1 MVVDTKLYDILE
13 IQPDASEQEIRKK
26 FKIMAKQYHPD
37 KAGPE
42 FEEKFK
48 EVNFAHEVLSNP
60 EKRQIYDRYGP
71 DGLSETGG
79 AAGMED
85 LLGHIFGGG
94 GGFGGMGGMG
104 GMSGMGG
111 LGSMMGGPFGMM
123 GGMMG
128 GGRRP
133 QRRKGEDTA
142 HPLKVTL
149 EDLFN
154 GKSSKLKLKKKVICG
169 PCKGAGGK
177 SGAVQTC
184 TGCRGQGMRIE
195 IQQVRPGMVQQV
207 QRVCPDC
214 QGEGEMISEK
224 NRCKTCYGKK
234 VVEEAKILEVEV
246 AKGSKDNQ
254 KITFRGEGDQQPGI
268 EAGDVIIV
276 LQQQEHEKFTR
287 KGDNLLMTLKISL
300 TEALCGF
307 KIPLQQLDKREL
319 LITNPPGHVITPG
332 CQRCIIGEGMPQH
345 RNPHERGNLIITF
358 AIGFPEEIDT
368 NNVKTIESLLPKRDQ
383 EMVDRSDE
391 VTMKTLKEYY
401 PEDNDNGD
409 DEEEDAGHGHGH
421 GGPGGVQCATQ

>member
-13 IQPDASEQEIRKK
+13 VRPDASEQEIRKK
-26 FKIMAKQYHPD
+26 FKLMAKQYHPD
-37 KAGPE
+37 KAGQQ

-48 EVNFAHEVLSNP
+48 EINFAHEVLSNS

-71 DGLSETGG
+71 DGLSEQGG
-79 AAGMED
+79 MGGMED

-94 GGFGGMGGMG
+94 GGIGGMGGGMGGMG
-104 GMSGMGG
+104 GFGG
-111 LGSMMGGPFGMM
+111 FSPFGMM

-128 GGRRP
+128 GGRRQ

-154 GKSSKLKLKKKVICG
+154 GKASKLKLKKKVICA
-169 PCKGAGGK
+169 PCKGVGGK
-177 SGAVQTC
+177 GNAAHTC
-184 TGCRGQGMRIE
+184 TGCKGQGMRIE
-195 IQQVRPGMVQQV
+195 IQQLRPGMVQQV
-207 QRVCPDC
+207 QRVCPEC
-214 QGEGEMISEK
+214 QGEGEMIAEK
-224 NRCKTCYGKK
+224 NRCKTCNGKK
-234 VVEEAKILEVEV
+234 VCEETKILDVDV
-246 AKGSKDNQ
+246 VKGSKDNQ

-287 KGDNLLMTLKISL
+287 KADNLHLTMKISL

-319 LITNPPGHVITPG
+319 LITNQPGHVITPG

-345 RNPHERGNLIITF
+345 RNPHERGNLIITYE
-358 AIGFPEEIDT
+358 IDFPEFIDS
-368 NNVKTIESLLPKRDQ
+368 NNVKTIESLLPKRTV
-383 EMVDRSDE
+383 EMVDTSDE
-391 VTMKTLKEYY
+391 VESKVMHNYY
-401 PEDNDNGD
+401 PEMNENGGE
-409 DEEEDAGHGHGH
+409 DEDEDAGHGHGH
-421 GGPGGVQCATQ
+421 GGPGQGVQCATQ